1 MIMQKSENPKKFHL
15 GPFRVSRL
23 ISLEEQEE
31 DQEEC
36 SRGQIALLQLM
47 FFAAASRPQT
57 KQDLFIVF

>member
-1 MIMQKSENPKKFHL
+1 MAMILRKTTTSPKTI
-15 GPFRVSRL
+15 